1 MTYPGRLRGRY
12 NGLGAK
18 KKTLFKFSFF
28 SYFKKVAINDF
39 AMHLIMSKCLR
50 RQKCRKKK
58 RQKDIEVKEEI
69 AYENVFI
76 HLNT

>member
-1 MTYPGRLRGRY
+1 
-12 NGLGAK
+12 
-18 KKTLFKFSFF
+18 
-28 SYFKKVAINDF
+28 
-39 AMHLIMSKCLR
+39 MSKCLR